1 MSDAYPGHD
10 LRKEPRAA
18 ARGSVHLHFEDPLA
32 VEVEANL
39 LDTST
44 SGFRA
49 SHNCVML
56 SPGLLVEFR
65 HKLKTGRA
73 RVIWTQLRDGQHVSG
88 FMIL

>member
-1 MSDAYPGHD
+1 MSNADPRHE
-10 LRKEPRAA
+10 LRKEPRVA
-18 ARGSVHLHFEDPLA
+18 ARGNVHLHFEDPLA
-32 VEVEANL
+32 VDVEANL
-39 LDTST
+39 LDISG

-49 SHNCVML
+49 SHQCVML

-65 HKLKTGRA
+65 HKLKRGRA